1 LQRFTRAA
9 RLILVSKLAMPVD
22 HSIQSLL
29 APADSSFAS
38 PVKASAGDG
47 ARLEESNGENGER
60 SGSDSDGNA
69 KSGDKPKRPW
79 NGRADYRLV
88 ETWDTGENRTQDVEI
103 SRNELYLLAR
113 KFFEDSKT
121 LKLPTHKSLPTD
133 IHMWKQFRTYKK
145 AKSDAQISIFRCP
158 MKNRCGCLCCIKTI
172 ETKDKLQLY
181 FLGEHNEDSHST
193 DKSAFL
199 KVKQIQAIVDGVK

>member
-1 LQRFTRAA
+1 
-9 RLILVSKLAMPVD
+9 MPVD

-47 ARLEESNGENGER
+47 ARREESNGENGER

-103 SRNELYLLAR
+103 SRNELYLLAAN
-113 KFFEDSKT
+113 FSKT
-121 LKLPTHKSLPTD
+121 ARPSSFRRINLSQPIFTCGNSSAPIKKQSRMLKLAYS
-133 IHMWKQFRTYKK
+133 
-145 AKSDAQISIFRCP
+145 
-158 MKNRCGCLCCIKTI
+158 
-172 ETKDKLQLY
+172 
-181 FLGEHNEDSHST
+181 
-193 DKSAFL
+193 
-199 KVKQIQAIVDGVK
+199 GVP